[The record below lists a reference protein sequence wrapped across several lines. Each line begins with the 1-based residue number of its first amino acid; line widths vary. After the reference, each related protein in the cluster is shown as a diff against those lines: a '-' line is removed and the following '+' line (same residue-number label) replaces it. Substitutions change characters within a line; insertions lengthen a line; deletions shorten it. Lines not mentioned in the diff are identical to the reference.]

1 MRELLQN
8 AGIFAWPLGLCS
20 LLATIIILER
30 LFALRRSRIIPRGYE
45 EAMSRGAI
53 PPSAGDDSVAGTI
66 LEAYERSDL
75 DAEQLKA
82 LTRLQVTRMER
93 GLFIL
98 EIVVSAAPLL
108 GLLGTVTGLVRV
120 FSQIS
125 PETGLPDPAAFVEG
139 VSMALTTTI
148 LGLAIAIPALAFNSY
163 LNRKVE
169 TYEAQLEVGVE
180 RLVAEKKKRA
190 AGAGIGGTGAS

>member
-1 MRELLQN
+1 MQELLEN

-20 LLATIIILER
+20 LMATIIIIER
-30 LFALRRSRIIPRGYE
+30 LFALRASRIMPPRYMVAFTEGTIPE
-45 EAMSRGAI
+45 S
-53 PPSAGDDSVAGTI
+53 GDPASVAGKI
-66 LEAYERSDL
+66 LNFFRDGSL

-82 LTRLQVTRMER
+82 FTRLQVTRMER

-148 LGLAIAIPALAFNSY
+148 LGLSIAIPALAFNSY
-163 LNRKVE
+163 LNRRVD

-180 RLVAEKKKRA
+180 RLVATLKSKP
-190 AGAGIGGTGAS
+190 

>member
-1 MRELLQN
+1 MQQLLEN

-20 LLATIIILER
+20 LLATVIIVER
-30 LFALRRSRIIPRGYE
+30 LFALRKSSIIPRTYE
-45 EAMSRGAI
+45 VSFAEGKIPEVGERG
-53 PPSAGDDSVAGTI
+53 SVAGRI
-66 LEAYERSDL
+66 LQFYHSGKL
-75 DAEQLKA
+75 DAEQIKA
-82 LTRLQVTRMER
+82 FTRLQVTRMER

-108 GLLGTVTGLVRV
+108 GLLGTVTGLVTV

-148 LGLAIAIPALAFNSY
+148 MGLSIAIPALAFNSF
-163 LNRKVE
+163 LNRKVD

-180 RLVAEKKKRA
+180 RIIAEMKRA
-190 AGAGIGGTGAS
+190 GPRS

>member
-1 MRELLQN
+1 MQELLQN

-20 LLATIIILER
+20 VLATVIILER
-30 LFALRRSRIIPRGYE
+30 MLALRRSRIIPREYE
-45 EAMSRGAI
+45 VAFSQGEIPAVGDEA
-53 PPSAGDDSVAGTI
+53 SVAGRI
-66 LEAYERSDL
+66 LGFFHTRQL
-75 DAEQLKA
+75 DSEQLKA
-82 LTRLQVTRMER
+82 FTRLQVTRMER

-125 PETGLPDPAAFVEG
+125 PETGLPDPASFVEG

-148 LGLAIAIPALAFNSY
+148 LGLSIAIPALAFNSY
-163 LNRKVE
+163 LNRRVD

-180 RLVAEKKKRA
+180 RLVAALKDSSRRA
-190 AGAGIGGTGAS
+190 

>member
-1 MRELLQN
+1 MDPMEELIRN

-20 LLATIIILER
+20 LLATVIILER
-30 LFALRRSRIIPRGYE
+30 IFALRRSRIIPREYE
-45 EAMSRGAI
+45 VAFSQGDI
-53 PPSAGDDSVAGTI
+53 PASGDDASVAGRI
-66 LEAYERSDL
+66 LGFFHSGQL
-75 DAEQLKA
+75 DSEQLKA
-82 LTRLQVTRMER
+82 FTRLQVTRMER

-108 GLLGTVTGLVRV
+108 GLLGTVTGLVKV

-148 LGLAIAIPALAFNSY
+148 LGLSIAIPALAFNSY
-163 LNRKVE
+163 LNRRVD

-180 RLVAEKKKRA
+180 RLVAALKSSKRP
-190 AGAGIGGTGAS
+190 

>member
-1 MRELLQN
+1 MQELIEN

-20 LLATIIILER
+20 VLAMVIVIER
-30 LFALRRSRIIPRGYE
+30 LFALRESCIIPREYAYAFSEGSIPKQGD
-45 EAMSRGAI
+45 SR
-53 PPSAGDDSVAGTI
+53 SVAGRI
-66 LEAYERSDL
+66 LGFFHSGEL

-82 LTRLQVTRMER
+82 FTRLQVTRMER

-108 GLLGTVTGLVRV
+108 GLLGTVTGLVTV

-125 PETGLPDPAAFVEG
+125 PETGLPDPASFVEG

-148 LGLAIAIPALAFNSY
+148 LGLSIAIPALAFNSF
-163 LNRKVE
+163 LNRRVD

-180 RLVAEKKKRA
+180 RLISEMKKSGNRK
-190 AGAGIGGTGAS
+190 

>member
-1 MRELLQN
+1 MEELISN
-8 AGIFAWPLGLCS
+8 AGIFVWPLGLCS

-30 LFALRRSRIIPRGYE
+30 LFALRRSCIIPRSYE
-45 EAMSRGAI
+45 RAFSEGRI
-53 PPSAGDDSVAGTI
+53 PAEGDPDSVAGRI
-66 LEAYERSDL
+66 LDYFHSGRL
-75 DAEQLKA
+75 DAEQIKA
-82 LTRLQVTRMER
+82 FTRLQVTRMER
-93 GLFIL
+93 GIFIL

-108 GLLGTVTGLVRV
+108 GLLGTVTGLVTV

-148 LGLAIAIPALAFNSY
+148 LGLSIAIPSLAFNSF
-163 LNRKVE
+163 LNRRVD

-180 RLVAEKKKRA
+180 RLIAEMKNAPGHK
-190 AGAGIGGTGAS
+190 

>member
-1 MRELLQN
+1 MRELIEN

-30 LFALRRSRIIPRGYE
+30 LFALRRSRIIPHDYE
-45 EAMSRGAI
+45 IAFSQGNI
-53 PPSAGDDSVAGTI
+53 PSEGDRFSVAGRI
-66 LEAYERSDL
+66 LQFFHSRRL

-82 LTRLQVTRMER
+82 YTRLQVTSMER

-148 LGLAIAIPALAFNSY
+148 MGLSIAIPALAFNSY
-163 LNRKVE
+163 LNRRVD
-169 TYEAQLEVGVE
+169 TYEAHLEVGVE
-180 RLVAEKKKRA
+180 RL
-190 AGAGIGGTGAS
+190 IASMKESTRRS

>member
-1 MRELLQN
+1 MQELIEN

-20 LLATIIILER
+20 VLATIIVIER
-30 LFALRRSRIIPRGYE
+30 LFALRRSRIIPREYE
-45 EAMSRGAI
+45 IAFTRGDI
-53 PPSAGDDSVAGTI
+53 PEHGDDHSVAGRI
-66 LEAYERSDL
+66 LEYFHSRRL

-82 LTRLQVTRMER
+82 YTRLQVTHMER

-108 GLLGTVTGLVRV
+108 GLLGTVTGLVTV

-125 PETGLPDPAAFVEG
+125 PDTGMPDPTSFVEG

-148 LGLAIAIPALAFNSY
+148 LGLSIAIPALAFNSY
-163 LNRKVE
+163 LNRRVD
-169 TYEAQLEVGVE
+169 TFEAQLEMGVE
-180 RLVAEKKKRA
+180 RLISVLKHPAKGK
-190 AGAGIGGTGAS
+190 

>member
-1 MRELLQN
+1 MKELIQN

-20 LLATIIILER
+20 LLATIIIIER
-30 LFALRRSRIIPRGYE
+30 LFALRRSRIIPREYE
-45 EAMSRGAI
+45 VAFSLGNI
-53 PPSAGDDSVAGTI
+53 PEAGDRYSVAGRI
-66 LEAYERSDL
+66 IDFFHQRRL

-82 LTRLQVTRMER
+82 FTRLQVTRMER

-108 GLLGTVTGLVRV
+108 GLLGTVTGLVKV
-120 FSQIS
+120 FSKIS

-148 LGLAIAIPALAFNSY
+148 VGLAIAIPALAFNSY
-163 LNRKVE
+163 LSRRVD
-169 TYEAQLEVGVE
+169 TFEAQLEVGVE
-180 RLVAEKKKRA
+180 RLIGSMKDPARKK
-190 AGAGIGGTGAS
+190 

>member
-190 AGAGIGGTGAS
+190 TGAGVGGTGAS

>member
-1 MRELLQN
+1 MIQLLEN
-8 AGIFAWPLGLCS
+8 AGIFIWPLGLCS
-20 LLATIIILER
+20 ALALFIIVER
-30 LFALRRSRIIPRGYE
+30 MVALRKGRILPRAYVEPMERGEIP
-45 EAMSRGAI
+45 A
-53 PPSAGDDSVAGTI
+53 AGDSASVAGRI
-66 LEAYERSDL
+66 LAFYHSGEF

-82 LTRLQVTRMER
+82 FVRLQVTRMER

-108 GLLGTVTGLVRV
+108 GLLGTVTGLVTV

-148 LGLAIAIPALAFNSY
+148 MGLAIAIPSLAFNSY
-163 LNRKVE
+163 LTRRID
-169 TYEAQLEVGVE
+169 TYEALLEVGAE
-180 RLVAEKKKRA
+180 RLIA
-190 AGAGIGGTGAS
+190 ARRPQAGR

>member
-1 MRELLQN
+1 MQELIQN
-8 AGIFAWPLGLCS
+8 AGVFAWPLGLCS
-20 LLATIIILER
+20 ILAAVIIIER
-30 LFALRRSRIIPRGYE
+30 LFALRRSSIIPRRYE
-45 EAMSRGAI
+45 IAFSEGSI
-53 PPSAGDDSVAGTI
+53 PKEGDLESVAGRI
-66 LEAYERSDL
+66 IDIFHNRQL

-82 LTRLQVTRMER
+82 YTRLQVTRMER

-108 GLLGTVTGLVRV
+108 GLLGTVTGLVTV

-125 PETGLPDPAAFVEG
+125 PETGLPDPASFVEG

-148 LGLAIAIPALAFNSY
+148 LGLSIAIPSLAFNSF
-163 LNRKVE
+163 LNRRVD

-180 RLVAEKKKRA
+180 RL
-190 AGAGIGGTGAS
+190 IGSMKNSSNR

>member
-1 MRELLQN
+1 MDPMEELVRN

-20 LLATIIILER
+20 LLATVIILER
-30 LFALRRSRIIPRGYE
+30 IFALRRSRIIPREYE
-45 EAMSRGAI
+45 VAFSQGDIPSTGDGA
-53 PPSAGDDSVAGTI
+53 SVAGRI
-66 LEAYERSDL
+66 LEFFHAGQL
-75 DAEQLKA
+75 DSEQLKA
-82 LTRLQVTRMER
+82 FTRLQVTRMER

-108 GLLGTVTGLVRV
+108 GLLGTVTGLVKV

-148 LGLAIAIPALAFNSY
+148 LGLTIAIPALAFNSY
-163 LNRKVE
+163 LNRRVD

-180 RLVAEKKKRA
+180 RLVAALKSTKR
-190 AGAGIGGTGAS
+190 T